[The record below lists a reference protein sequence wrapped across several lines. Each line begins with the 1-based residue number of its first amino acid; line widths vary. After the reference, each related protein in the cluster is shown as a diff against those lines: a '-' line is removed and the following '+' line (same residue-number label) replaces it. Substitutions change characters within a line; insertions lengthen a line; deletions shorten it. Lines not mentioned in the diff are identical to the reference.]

1 MDKPTF
7 KLIEFAAN
15 FLKANPTRKFTSREL
30 AEGVI
35 AANPEAA
42 QNKMAT
48 STRNLDPRRLKLQVQ
63 AQIGASWRGIMR
75 KSEHITVT
83 TERPMRFFWS
93 EESVRPQDENLDG
106 DALNSN
112 DSNDEV
118 QLYPILREYLANSK
132 SVYSMRID
140 EKRSSSRGG
149 AGRGHWL
156 HPDLVGIQLLSED
169 WGKQSQQ
176 LAKFYN
182 TDLIKVWSFEVK
194 VRLSISNVR
203 SSFFQAVSN
212 SSWANFGYLVAETI
226 DVRALEEL
234 EILASD
240 HGIGVLQLDTNAIEE
255 STVLIPAKERSSL
268 SWNSIN
274 RLAEENKDFAEF
286 LMGLER
292 LHQTQDVKLVG
303 NQFESSFKSSSE
315 QAVPVKN
322 TSKTRK
328 SAKHN
333 DQ

>member
-1 MDKPTF
+1 MEKPTF
-7 KLIEFAAN
+7 RLIEFAAN
-15 FLKANPTRKFTSREL
+15 YLKAHPGKKFTSREL

-35 AANPEAA
+35 LANPEAA

-48 STRNLDPRRLKLQVQ
+48 SSRNLDSRRLKLQVQ

-93 EESVRPQDENLDG
+93 EEHVRPQVGNSEDDS
-106 DALNSN
+106 LNNN
-112 DSNDEV
+112 DSNDEA
-118 QLYPILREYLANSK
+118 QLYPILRDYLANSK

-182 TDLIKVWSFEVK
+182 TELIKVWSFEVK

-292 LHQTQDVKLVG
+292 LHQTQDIKLVG
-303 NQFESSFKSSSE
+303 NQFESSFRSSSE
-315 QAVPVKN
+315 ERPSGASS
-322 TSKTRK
+322 SKSRK
-328 SAKHN
+328 YANHH

>member
-1 MDKPTF
+1 MEKQAF
-7 KLIEFAAN
+7 RLIEFAAN
-15 FLKANPTRKFTSREL
+15 YLKANPGRKFTSREL
-30 AEGVI
+30 SEGVI
-35 AANPEAA
+35 QANPEAA
-42 QNKMAT
+42 KYKMAT
-48 STRNLDPRRLKLQVQ
+48 SSRNLDQRRLKLQVQ

-93 EESVRPQDENLDG
+93 EDNVRSQDENFDS
-106 DALNSN
+106 DSQYSN
-112 DSNDEV
+112 DANDEA

-240 HGIGVLQLDTNAIEE
+240 HGIGVLQLNTNAIEE

-274 RLAEENKDFAEF
+274 RLAEENKDFADF

-303 NQFESSFKSSSE
+303 NQFETSFKTISE
-315 QAVPVKN
+315 EKVS
-322 TSKTRK
+322 SKTRSK
-328 SAKHN
+328 NRKTVSPN